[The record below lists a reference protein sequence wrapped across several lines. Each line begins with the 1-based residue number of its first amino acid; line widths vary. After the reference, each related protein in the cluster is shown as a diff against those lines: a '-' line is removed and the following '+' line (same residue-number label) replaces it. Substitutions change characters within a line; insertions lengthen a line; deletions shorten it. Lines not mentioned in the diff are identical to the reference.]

1 MMNIDLEN
9 AKQEFI
15 KYAEKFDLK
24 EKHIE
29 NKKIHSLR
37 VMNISKEIATKLKL
51 TQEEVDLAALIGL
64 LHDIAR
70 FEQYTQFQTF
80 SDLNSFDHGDYGV
93 EILNKDI
100 RKYVGTDKYD
110 KIIKISIKNHNKYKI
125 EEGLTEKELLF
136 AKLIRDAD
144 KLDIFYEAVTMF
156 WNGIEKQ
163 ISSTN
168 ISENAEKQFKENKQ
182 IKRKKNTSK
191 EPNVDEVLNVISF
204 IFDINFKE
212 TFKIIKEK
220 EYINKIL
227 ERFKFNGKTEEKIN
241 EIREI
246 ASNFVNQN
254 S

>member
-51 TQEEVDLAALIGL
+51 TQEEVDLATLIGL

-100 RKYVGTDKYD
+100 RKYVETDKYD
-110 KIIKISIKNHNKYKI
+110 KIIKIAIKNHNKYKI

-136 AKLIRDAD
+136 AKIIRDAD

-220 EYINKIL
+220 DYINKIL
-227 ERFKFNGKTEEKIN
+227 ERFKFNGKTEEKMN

>member
-136 AKLIRDAD
+136 AKIIRDAD